1 MNKVALVSAVA
12 QKTGLSRREAY
23 AGVQAVVDIISDA
36 LGRNEKVT
44 ITGFGTFELGKRKAR
59 AGVNP
64 RTGEKITIPAMTLPR
79 FRAGKKLRQM
89 VK

>member
-1 MNKVALVSAVA
+1 MNKVALISSVA
-12 QKTGLSRREAY
+12 QKTGLSRREAQ

-36 LGRNEKVT
+36 LSRSEKVT
-44 ITGFGTFELGKRKAR
+44 ITGFGTFENGNRKAR
-59 AGVNP
+59 SGVNP